1 MSLKIKLMLSI
12 SIPFII
18 LASLLFITTFYGV
31 NHLFSS
37 SNILKGHSLTLS
49 PVNIQSG
56 SSELLEFHKMAVVK
70 LETTTNNFWKLFSI
84 FVLVFVIAELV
95 IIYKSLNNFLNPLK
109 LLEHDLSSININA
122 PKPLNTEIEGK
133 SKEIISLEKS
143 FDNLLSKLKKSF
155 DKQGQFVNNAA
166 HEIKTPLTIIKTSLQ
181 LLELSEEPKLKEYKE
196 TFKIV
201 QNSSHKL
208 ENLIEKLLFLAM
220 NNQIKKKE
228 EIVIKKAIIQSINE
242 LHINYPNIDV
252 ELLFSSD
259 LTVVADPEMFTNVID
274 NLLRNSAKYGS
285 NNITVE
291 VHKEEMLNISI
302 KDNGFG
308 IPRDKLPF
316 VKDPFYKCEEAR
328 SSTEGY
334 GLGLAIVDEMMYQH
348 GGSFCIRS
356 VEKKGTTVTV
366 SFPLIDKF
374 S

>member
-12 SIPFII
+12 GIPFII

-122 PKPLNTEIEGK
+122 PKPLNTEIKGK

-155 DKQGQFVNNAA
+155 DKQGKFVNNAA

-181 LLELSEEPKLKEYKE
+181 LLELSEKPKLKEYKE

-201 QNSSHKL
+201 
-208 ENLIEKLLFLAM
+208 
-220 NNQIKKKE
+220 
-228 EIVIKKAIIQSINE
+228 
-242 LHINYPNIDV
+242 HI
-252 ELLFSSD
+252 S
-259 LTVVADPEMFTNVID
+259 
-274 NLLRNSAKYGS
+274 
-285 NNITVE
+285 
-291 VHKEEMLNISI
+291 
-302 KDNGFG
+302 
-308 IPRDKLPF
+308 
-316 VKDPFYKCEEAR
+316 
-328 SSTEGY
+328 
-334 GLGLAIVDEMMYQH
+334 
-348 GGSFCIRS
+348 
-356 VEKKGTTVTV
+356 
-366 SFPLIDKF
+366 
-374 S
+374 